1 VGFAIAG
8 GDRPWTCLPMNTRNR
23 AAILGHT
30 AIGRALR
37 LGISEARAIDS
48 MVTELVQSEDAAMR
62 RRAPKMLIGTAVRSF
77 MWHHDLRSTHQLIAI
92 EHPCGDGFV
101 DLVWADRADDTILF
115 DEIKTG
121 LVLAHET
128 PDHQRQTDRYVVDG
142 RRIHGAQFRGV
153 RCLPLL
159 SQARASFKS
168 SPGLAYPLPAE
179 LRGGDC
185 R

>member
-1 VGFAIAG
+1 MN
-8 GDRPWTCLPMNTRNR
+8 MNTRNR
-23 AAILGHT
+23 AAILAHT

-37 LGISEARAIDS
+37 LDISAAKAIDR

-77 MWHHDLRSTHQLIAI
+77 MWHHDLRSTHQLLAT
-92 EHPCGDGFV
+92 EHPCGDGFI
-101 DLVWADRADDTILF
+101 DLVWADRSDDTILF

-128 PDHQRQTDRYVVDG
+128 PDHRRQTDRYVIDG
-142 RRIHGAQFRGV
+142 QRIHGTQFRGV

-159 SQARASFKS
+159 SQARASFKT
-168 SPGLAYPLPAE
+168 SPGLGYPLPAE
-179 LRGGDC
+179 LRGGD
-185 R
+185 RQ